1 MALHP
6 HFLVID
12 GYHRD
17 GREELRAGGATPA
30 GELYAQ
36 MLGKILPECKVDILY
51 PADPG
56 VSLPQGTA
64 LADYDGVAWTGSS
77 LTIYA
82 DDPRVAPQIE
92 LAKAAFEAGVPSFGS
107 CWAAQIAVVAAGG
120 GVAAHP
126 RGREMGIA
134 RKIALTPEGQKH
146 PLFAGKPNV
155 FDAFISHEDEV
166 TQLPPGAVLLAS
178 NSFTTVQAVAV
189 THNGGTFWAVQYH
202 PEYDLHEL
210 ARLTYCRADKLVS
223 KGFFANREA
232 ALDYVDKLEA
242 LHQDPSR
249 KDLAWLL
256 GVDEDVMNE
265 DVRRVEARN
274 WIERL
279 VLPHMK
285 A

>member
-1 MALHP
+1 MQP

-12 GYHRD
+12 GYHRS

-30 GELYAQ
+30 GQLYAQ
-36 MLGKILPECKVDILY
+36 MLEKILPECKVDIVY

-56 VSLPQGTA
+56 VSLPQGAA
-64 LADYDGVAWTGSS
+64 LADYDGIAWTGSS

-82 DDPRVAPQIE
+82 DDARVAPQVE

-107 CWAAQIAVVAAGG
+107 CWAAQIAVVVAGG
-120 GVAAHP
+120 CVAAHP

-134 RKIALTPEGQKH
+134 RKIALTPEGRAH
-146 PLFAGKPNV
+146 PLYAGKPNV

-210 ARLTYCRADKLVS
+210 ARLTYCRVDKLVS

-232 ALDYVDKLEA
+232 ALDYVDKLEI

-249 KDLAWLL
+249 QDLAWLL
-256 GVDEDVMNE
+256 GVDDDIMNQ
-265 DVRRVEARN
+265 DVRLVEVRN

-279 VLPHMK
+279 VLPTMRT
-285 A
+285 